1 MQTIAY
7 SGFCMNQE
15 AYVQLAARLQALAHP
30 VRLRILDEL
39 RSQEA
44 CVCHLQIALQRSQVY
59 TSQQLR
65 VLRQAGI
72 VSARQ
77 DGQNVFYQLCDGQ
90 TRQLL
95 AELLGPEAPSSS
107 QPGCSCPKCQV
118 MLRYNPD
125 PD

>member
-1 MQTIAY
+1 
-7 SGFCMNQE
+7 MNQE

-44 CVCHLQIALQRSQVY
+44 CVCHLQAALQRPQVY
-59 TSQQLR
+59 ISQQLR

-77 DGQNVFYQLCDGQ
+77 DGQNVFYQLCDAQ
-90 TRQLL
+90 MRHLL
-95 AELLGPEAPSSS
+95 EELLGPEAPSLP
-107 QPGCSCPKCQV
+107 QLDCSCPRCQAAKG
-118 MLRYNPD
+118 
-125 PD
+125 

>member
-1 MQTIAY
+1 MSQDPYT
-7 SGFCMNQE
+7 S
-15 AYVQLAARLQALAHP
+15 LAARFQALAHP

-44 CVCHLQIALQRSQVY
+44 CVCHLQAALQRPQVY
-59 TSQQLR
+59 ISQQLR

-77 DGQNVFYQLCDGQ
+77 DGQNVFYQLCDTQ

-95 AELLGPEAPSSS
+95 EELLGPEAPSSPQS
-107 QPGCSCPKCQV
+107 DCPCPRCQAT
-118 MLRYNPD
+118 NG
-125 PD
+125 